1 MSRILVPFDDSA
13 SAHRALDFAVD
24 LARRLGSTDVHIVTA
39 HDNLID
45 VTRETAY
52 QPLDK
57 LLAEQEAHSRKV
69 LQPALDK
76 AKAAGVAASSAV
88 LSGSISQ
95 SIVDYARAN
104 ACTQIVMG
112 THGRGTIGTLLLGSI
127 AQKVVHLASIP
138 VTLVK

>member
-1 MSRILVPFDDSA
+1 MTRLLVPFDDSP
-13 SAHRALDFAVD
+13 SAHRALEFAVD
-24 LARRLGSTDVHIVTA
+24 MARRLGGTDVHVVTA

-76 AKAAGVAASSAV
+76 GKAAGVAMTTAV

-95 SIVDYARAN
+95 SIVEYARAN

-127 AQKVVHLASIP
+127 AQKVVHLATVP